1 MPSPVL
7 HITAGPNGSGKTTFF
22 ERVQGHLNVPFV
34 NADLIAAERWPGDV
48 QQQAY
53 AASQVAQEHRDT
65 LINQKISFA
74 TETVFS
80 HESKISLVHQA
91 LAAGYIVTLHII
103 IVPED
108 LAVQR
113 VADRVL
119 EGGHDVPESKI
130 RERHRRLWR
139 HIAEAVPLVAETR
152 VYDNSSSDEPFRRVA
167 LFRNGKPVGVPKW
180 PNWAPTDL
188 ALL

>member
-1 MPSPVL
+1 MPSPAL
-7 HITAGPNGSGKTTFF
+7 HIIAGPNGSGKTTFF
-22 ERVQGHLNVPFV
+22 ERVRDHLNVPFV
-34 NADLIAAERWPGDV
+34 NADLIAAERWPDDV

-53 AASQVAQEHRDT
+53 SASQVAQEHRDD
-65 LINQKISFA
+65 LINQRVSFA

-80 HESKISLVHQA
+80 HESKIALVLQA
-91 LAAGYIVTLHII
+91 LAAGYVVTLHII
-103 IVPED
+103 ILPED

-152 VYDNSSSDEPFRRVA
+152 AYDNSSPDEPFRRVA
-167 LFRNGKPVGVPKW
+167 YFRNDKPVGAPEW
-180 PNWAPTDL
+180 PNWVPTEL
-188 ALL
+188 VLL